1 MAADQHPGDLSKPC
15 SGRRPVRRRL
25 PRIPDRAVGGAGSM
39 SPSSGRG
46 FSPVVVAARG
56 TGPRTIRIGMPCSW
70 SSRTTCPAGCSVSCS
85 ICPVARPISVYAYEE
100 GAGERDGR
108 GEAFGDGAGDR
119 GQVSLCKGES
129 PPRSRGGPPRRTGY
143 VVLVQGVRST
153 WWTVVSSSAATSAA
167 VHSRVRYRFRNSA
180 GSRCLRCF
188 RLSWTEIPVVCSQRR
203 GGCPRVVCVDLL
215 RGALLGEG
223 NTRKLV
229 D

>member
-1 MAADQHPGDLSKPC
+1 MEQLHDVSCWLLGELLD
-15 SGRRPVRRRL
+15 
-25 PRIPDRAVGGAGSM
+25 
-39 SPSSGRG
+39 
-46 FSPVVVAARG
+46 
-56 TGPRTIRIGMPCSW
+56 MPCCQTDLGV
-70 SSRTTCPAGCSVSCS
+70 RLD
-85 ICPVARPISVYAYEE
+85 EE

-215 RGALLGEG
+215 RGCASG
-223 NTRKLV
+223 
-229 D
+229 